1 MKKTIPTF
9 LFICLVSLVFTSCVD
24 IVQTIDFKDGNY
36 KIGYRLT
43 INKTILAMA
52 DEEPS
57 ELFDEMDLSDV
68 PEGISLTKIDTSLD
82 VGLGFDAVVDPK
94 AESKTK
100 EFLPKVLKDG
110 RIEIPLIFEEE
121 FTSKESSEYDG
132 KSEVM
137 AKAMLSSA
145 KWHVYITKKLVPS
158 ISKVYLENNYG
169 TQNLEYFEIGDV
181 FVINIPII
189 LIEKDTHLRLEK

>member
-1 MKKTIPTF
+1 
-9 LFICLVSLVFTSCVD
+9 
-24 IVQTIDFKDGNY
+24 
-36 KIGYRLT
+36 
-43 INKTILAMA
+43 MA
-52 DEEPS
+52 DEDPS
-57 ELFDEMDLSDV
+57 ELFDEIDLSDV
-68 PEGISLTKIDTSLD
+68 SEGISLTKIDTSLD
-82 VGLGFDAVVDPK
+82 VGLGFDAVVSPK
-94 AESKTK
+94 AESITK

-132 KSEVM
+132 ESEVM
-137 AKAMLSSA
+137 AKALLSSA
-145 KWHVYITKKLVPS
+145 TWHVYITKKLVPS

-169 TQNLEYFEIGDV
+169 TQNLEYFEIGNV